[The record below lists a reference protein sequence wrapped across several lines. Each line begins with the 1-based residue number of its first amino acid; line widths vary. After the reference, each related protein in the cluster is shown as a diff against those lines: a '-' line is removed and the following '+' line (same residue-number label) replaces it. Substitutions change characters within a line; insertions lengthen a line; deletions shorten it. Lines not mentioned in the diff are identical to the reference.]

1 MDERVDMDLDMR
13 WEQTGAE
20 MVEGWVVGFGFGG
33 YGGVVASDVVVVSRE
48 GVG

>member
-1 MDERVDMDLDMR
+1 M
-13 WEQTGAE
+13 GAN
-20 MVEGWVVGFGFGG
+20 GRRDGGGLVVGFGFGG